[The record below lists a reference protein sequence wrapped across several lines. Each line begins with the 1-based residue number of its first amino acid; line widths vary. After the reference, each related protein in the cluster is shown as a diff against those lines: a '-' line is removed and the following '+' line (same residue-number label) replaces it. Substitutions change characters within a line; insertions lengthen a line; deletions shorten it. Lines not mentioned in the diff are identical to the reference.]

1 MKKKRFAVAI
11 AMAICFLFVT
21 IFDTFSFA
29 WMSDNGMSSPID
41 ITSNVHKA
49 YFASGDGTKNL
60 IKDEDGEIISGPFEI
75 ANPVQFYY
83 FAWLQYLGFFN
94 EANEDGVVDTIYFRL
109 STDLDMHYV
118 DEDGNTV
125 KYVLPPIG
133 TSNMPFLGNFDGE
146 GHTITD
152 LTVENQYDSLFEAP
166 EGTDKDTFK
175 NYAEIIG
182 CFGVVGELTEGSY
195 KYDTQANEV
204 KNLILQDI
212 TIKTQTNNALV
223 GFVAGYVNGVVDCV
237 GVVGATVDIKAGT
250 QALITYTNNI
260 SDYSL
265 IGFCTPNYKNDVYVL
280 SGNLT
285 NPDTTVAYTVV
296 PEVGGEGNVQGW
308 GGSVKMSDIYG
319 WLTTIMNDRL
329 ASTNN
334 YITERTDVV
343 TLSGMTTTLTSTCT
357 YATKET
363 YTVDGFG
370 SFIGST
376 INLGNNYGQGA
387 GQVNCLAGGQ
397 VVTQYTYSYTD
408 EQVTVYYIK
417 DGDYYMTFN
426 DNAIGSTQDVNQA
439 TKWYASNGANGG
451 AVYTVVNGRVY
462 YLTINNNAITTILEV
477 DADIDDLPEWNFSGS
492 NCSLDGLPIWCDEGE
507 WQLITLKTGNY
518 KISVANSTNYL
529 DNNGTTIQRETN
541 VNNATAW
548 VITETNGGYT
558 ISTVYNN
565 QTYYLGY
572 TTSNNGWNTTVT
584 LALTTTAYTW
594 QMTNNSLH
602 MDVTTQNWWGQ
613 TTTATYYLRYNNNS
627 WSLDTTQG
635 NAAQLTFTPM
645 GGGDTPVPE
654 TDLISSNTTE
664 NAIVCKNNVY
674 VDNSIKNGYYDA
686 NGNKVESDVAGIAYF
701 PLSTKVTMGNNAN
714 ADSFSIDDTNT
725 GYIIGA
731 EYGVN
736 DGTLSEHDSYGNV
749 RIAQYGSDRMDN
761 KTTPY
766 TMSYKTGGKFK
777 TISDR
782 NTNTLSNLG
791 LQKYADCYQDYI
803 DSTASGCAGLHFM
816 PASVSMKNMTRI
828 TAHLNG
834 ETYENYQVPTNCI
847 DFNLYERGFINFVA
861 GSYYTAVQPYNDSF
875 FSIYEIVRDP
885 NDETTIT
892 AIKEIR
898 KIYANKNSSGDID
911 TSKPYYYTYLI
922 DGEEVGADK
931 IPSGYEMVFDCR
943 WITHPD
949 DGSFYGA
956 SGGPTAWA
964 NNKAFY
970 FEVPVN
976 AGEYAIG
983 STEGRTGAYLTYL
996 DLAANAQLVERVK
1009 QYEEIT
1015 ENLAEG
1021 SIPNGVDT
1029 LLETETSADVD
1040 PFNSAFI
1047 SINGGTSGQ
1056 ITVNK
1061 TGENEIS
1068 HSATSG
1074 TTAEYVGVN
1083 TVLKDGNG
1091 NAMSMPITQ
1100 TTKIERTT
1108 YRDHNLTTGVY
1119 TVTVITKMTVVN
1131 GDGTTVTYART
1142 ITTTDADGTVSTD
1155 ITEPQSEILYPE
1167 TKDTDTSPT
1176 TSTGNKLIDFAF
1188 AYGQKVDAKI
1198 TYLYTPAGTDENGA
1212 ATAPTY
1218 LITIENPDEAELT
1231 LKAILTSD
1239 GVASGITFIITDGV
1253 TQTILQANTTAQTVV
1268 IAGKVATETPEETPD
1283 EPTDEPT
1290 T

>member
-60 IKDEDGEIISGPFEI
+60 IKDEDGEIVAGPFEI

-94 EANEDGVVDTIYFRL
+94 EANDDGVVDTIYFRL
-109 STDLDMHYV
+109 SADLDMHYI

-204 KNLILQDI
+204 KNLILQNI

-250 QALITYTNNI
+250 QSLTTYTNNI

-265 IGFCTPNYKNDVYVL
+265 IGFCTPNYKNDVYIL

-296 PEVGGEGNVQGW
+296 PEVGGNGNVHGW

-319 WLTTIMNDRL
+319 WLTTVMNERL
-329 ASTNN
+329 AGTNNN
-334 YITERTDVV
+334 YITERTDVA
-343 TLSGMTTTLTSTCT
+343 TLGGVITTTART
-357 YATKET
+357 YATKNT

-370 SFIGST
+370 SFLGST

-397 VVTQYTYSYTD
+397 VVTQYTYKYTN

-417 DGDYYMTFN
+417 DGDYYMTFDGSN
-426 DNAIGSTQDVNQA
+426 VGSTQDETQA
-439 TKWYASNGANGG
+439 TKWYASNNANGG
-451 AVYTVVNGRVY
+451 TLSTVVDGRVY
-462 YLTINNNAITTILEV
+462 YLNFENGDFSSILDVNANLDE
-477 DADIDDLPEWNFSGS
+477 LPSWNFSGDNAS
-492 NCSLDGLPIWCDEGE
+492 VNGSSIACYDGV
-507 WQLITLKTGNY
+507 WQVKRYTTGGY
-518 KISVANSTNYL
+518 KISLVYNNTTYYL
-529 DNNGTTIQRETN
+529 HNNGTAVSTLASNEDSAAVWAIES
-541 VNNATAW
+541 VND
-548 VITETNGGYT
+548 GYT
-558 ISTVYNN
+558 ISTIVNDVV
-565 QTYYLGY
+565 YYLGY
-572 TTSNNGWNTTVT
+572 EGNISNRNLSLSTNPT
-584 LALTTTAYTW
+584 TW
-594 QMTNNSLH
+594 QMENNNRLYIRVNNTN
-602 MDVTTQNWWGQ
+602 
-613 TTTATYYLRYNNNS
+613 YYLRYSSSGGGFVIQNY
-627 WSLDTTQG
+627 DT
-635 NAAQLTFTPM
+635 NRDLTFTEVEGIDASS
-645 GGGDTPVPE
+645 GGE
-654 TDLISSNTTE
+654 ADLVSSNTTE
-664 NAIVCKNNVY
+664 NKIVCEQTIC
-674 VDNSIKNGYYDA
+674 VDNSLKNGYYDA
-686 NGNKVESDVAGIAYF
+686 NGNRVEGNVAGIAYF
-701 PLSTKVTMGNNAN
+701 PLSTTVKMGNNAN
-714 ADSFSIDDTNT
+714 SDSYSIDDTNT

-777 TISDR
+777 TINNR
-782 NTNTLSNLG
+782 NADTLSNLG

-834 ETYENYQVPTNCI
+834 ETIENYQVPTNCI
-847 DFNLYERGFINFVA
+847 DFNLYDRGFINFVA
-861 GSYYTAVQPYNDSF
+861 GSYYTAVRPYNDSF

-885 NDETTIT
+885 NDETTILE
-892 AIKEIR
+892 IKEIR
-898 KIYANKNSSGDID
+898 KIYANMNGTGDNKTID

-922 DGEEVGADK
+922 DGQEVGADK

-949 DGSFYGA
+949 DSSFYGA

-996 DLAANAQLVERVK
+996 DLAANAQLIDRTK

-1015 ENLAEG
+1015 ENLAEA

-1029 LLETETSADVD
+1029 LLPTETLEDVD

-1091 NAMSMPITQ
+1091 NAMSVPITQ

-1108 YRDHNLTTGVY
+1108 YRDYNLNTGVY
-1119 TVTVITKMTVVN
+1119 TVTVITKMTVVK
-1131 GDGTTVTYART
+1131 DGVTTVTYART
-1142 ITTTDADGTVSTD
+1142 ITTTAADGNVTTD

-1167 TKDTDTSPT
+1167 TKDTDISPT
-1176 TSTGNKLIDFAF
+1176 TKTGAKLIDFAF
-1188 AYGQKVDAKI
+1188 AYGQEVAAAI
-1198 TYLYTPAGTDENGA
+1198 SYEYIPAGTDENGA

-1218 LITIENPDEAELT
+1218 LITIENPGEAELT

>member
-94 EANEDGVVDTIYFRL
+94 EANENGVVDTIYFRL
-109 STDLDMHYV
+109 SADLDMHYI

-175 NYAEIIG
+175 SYAEIIG

-195 KYDTQANEV
+195 NYDTQANEV
-204 KNLILQDI
+204 KNLILKDV

-237 GVVGATVDIKAGT
+237 GVVGATVDIKADT
-250 QALITYTNNI
+250 KPLSYTDNI

-308 GGSVKMSDIYG
+308 GGSVKMSDIVG
-319 WLTTIMNDRL
+319 WLTTVMTTGRNGRL
-329 ASTNN
+329 TSTNS
-334 YITERTDVV
+334 YVMQRTDVV
-343 TLSGMTTTLTSTCT
+343 ALNGTTVSISHPTSN
-357 YATKET
+357 KNT

-376 INLGNNYGQGA
+376 MSWSGNTINF
-387 GQVNCLAGGQ
+387 LAGGQ
-397 VVTQYTYSYTD
+397 KVTQYTYKYTD

-426 DNAIGSTQDVNQA
+426 GNAIGSTQDVNQA

-477 DADIDDLPEWNFSGS
+477 DAGIDNLPEWDFSGD
-492 NCSLDGLPIWCDEGE
+492 NYSLDDTPIWCDEGE
-507 WQLITLKTGNY
+507 WKVYVPENVTAGPGDF
-518 KISVANSTNYL
+518 KISYTSNGTTYYL
-529 DNNGTTIQRETN
+529 DNSGTNAIQREEN
-541 VNNATAW
+541 VNNAAVWT
-548 VITETNGGYT
+548 ITQINGGYT
-558 ISTVYNN
+558 ISTVINN

-572 TTSNNGWNTTVT
+572 SGNGNNSRT
-584 LALTTTAYTW
+584 LTLSRTQATW
-594 QMTNNSLH
+594 QLNNQNCIYITSGYRTLYLRFDNNNWVLTNN
-602 MDVTTQNWWGQ
+602 
-613 TTTATYYLRYNNNS
+613 NNN
-627 WSLDTTQG
+627 
-635 NAAQLTFTPM
+635 NVLTFTPTS
-645 GGGDTPVPE
+645 GDISVPE

-664 NAIVCKNNVY
+664 NKIVCEDSVH
-674 VDNSIKNGYYDA
+674 VDNSIKNGYYDN
-686 NGNKVESDVAGIAYF
+686 NGNRVESNIPGISYF

-714 ADSFSIDDTNT
+714 ADSYSIDDTNT

-736 DGTLSEHDSYGNV
+736 DGTLSEQDGNGNI
-749 RIAQYGSDRMDN
+749 RIATYGANSMEN
-761 KTTPY
+761 KTTPW

-782 NTNTLSNLG
+782 NESTMSNLG

-803 DSTASGCAGLHFM
+803 NSTASGCSGLHFM
-816 PASVSMKNMTRI
+816 QASVSTKNMTRI

-847 DFNLYERGFINFVA
+847 DFNLYDRGFINFVA
-861 GSYYTAVQPYNDSF
+861 GSYFTAQTPQNNSF

-885 NDETTIT
+885 DDETSILE
-892 AIKEIR
+892 IKEIR
-898 KIYANKNSSGDID
+898 KIYARMNGTGDNKTID

-922 DGEEVGADK
+922 DGNEVGTDK
-931 IPSGYEMVFDCR
+931 IPDGYEMVFDCR
-943 WITHPD
+943 WITHPND
-949 DGSFYGA
+949 SAYYGA
-956 SGGPTAWA
+956 SGGPSGWS
-964 NNKAFY
+964 NNRAFY

-1015 ENLAEG
+1015 ENLAAG

-1074 TTAEYVGVN
+1074 TTAEYVGVK

-1119 TVTVITKMTVVN
+1119 TVTVITKMTVVK
-1131 GDGTTVTYART
+1131 DGVTTVTYART

-1176 TSTGNKLIDFAF
+1176 TETGAKLIDFAF
-1188 AYGQKVDAKI
+1188 AYGQDVAAI
-1198 TYLYTPAGTDENGA
+1198 TYEYIPAGTDENGA

-1218 LITIENPDEAELT
+1218 LITINNPGEVALT
-1231 LKAILTSD
+1231 LKAILTQA
-1239 GVASGITFIITDGV
+1239 GVDSGITFIITDGV

>member
-94 EANEDGVVDTIYFRL
+94 EANENGVVDTIYFRL
-109 STDLDMHYV
+109 SADLDMHYI

-175 NYAEIIG
+175 SYAEIIG

-195 KYDTQANEV
+195 NYDTQANEV
-204 KNLILQDI
+204 KNLILKDV

-223 GFVAGYVNGVVDCV
+223 GFVAGYVNGIVDCV
-237 GVVGATVDIKAGT
+237 GVVGATVDIKADT
-250 QALITYTNNI
+250 KPLSYTDNI

-308 GGSVKMSDIYG
+308 GGSVKMSDIYT
-319 WLTTIMNDRL
+319 WLKTIINNRL
-329 ASTNN
+329 ASTDEN
-334 YITERTDVV
+334 YITERTDVA
-343 TLSGMTTTLTSTCT
+343 TLGGVITTTART
-357 YATKET
+357 YATKST

-370 SFIGST
+370 SF
-376 INLGNNYGQGA
+376 LGERIDLSSVGGD
-387 GQVNCLAGGQ
+387 QVNCLAGGQ

-426 DNAIGSTQDVNQA
+426 GNVIGSTQDVNQA
-439 TKWYASNGANGG
+439 TKWYSSNDTNGG
-451 AVYTVVNGRVY
+451 AIYTVVDDRVY
-462 YLTINNNAITTILEV
+462 YLTIENGAITTITDV
-477 DADIDDLPEWNFSGS
+477 DANPADLPEWNFSGS
-492 NCSLDGLPIWCDEGE
+492 NCSLDGIPIWCDEGE
-507 WQLITLKTGNY
+507 WQLLTLKTGNY
-518 KISVANSTNYL
+518 KISVVNSTNYL
-529 DNNGTTIQRETN
+529 DNDGTTIRRETN

-602 MDVTTQNWWGQ
+602 MDIATQNWWGQ

-627 WSLDTTQG
+627 WSLNTTQG

-645 GGGDTPVPE
+645 GGEDTLVPE
-654 TDLISSNTTE
+654 TDLISSNTTAE
-664 NAIVCKNNVY
+664 QILCEPIVY
-674 VDNSIKNGYYDA
+674 VDNSLQNGYYD
-686 NGNKVESDVAGIAYF
+686 NGTKVESANVANISYF
-701 PLSTKVTMGNNAN
+701 PLSTTVTMGNNAN
-714 ADSFSIDDTNT
+714 ADSFSIDSTNT

-731 EYGVN
+731 QYGVN
-736 DGTLSEHDSYGNV
+736 DGKLSEYDSRGNI
-749 RIAQYGSDRMDN
+749 RIAQYGTGSMTNSD
-761 KTTPY
+761 TPY
-766 TMSYKTGGKFK
+766 TMSYKTGGKFR
-777 TISDR
+777 TIS
-782 NTNTLSNLG
+782 NTNSDTLSKLG
-791 LQKYADCYQDYI
+791 LQKYADCYNDYKNSI
-803 DSTASGCAGLHFM
+803 ASGCAGLHFM
-816 PASVSMKNMTRI
+816 RASVSIKNTTRI

-847 DFNLYERGFINFVA
+847 DFNLYDRGFINFVA
-861 GSYYTAVQPYNDSF
+861 GSYYTAEDPANNSF

-885 NDETTIT
+885 DDETSILE
-892 AIKEIR
+892 IKEIR
-898 KIYANKNSSGDID
+898 KIYANMNGTGDNKTID

-922 DGEEVGADK
+922 DGDEVGTDS

-943 WITHPD
+943 WITHPYIPND
-949 DGSFYGA
+949 NTYYGA
-956 SGGPTAWA
+956 SDGPSAWE

-1015 ENLAEG
+1015 ENLAAG

-1040 PFNSAFI
+1040 AFNSAFI

-1074 TTAEYVGVN
+1074 TTAEYVGVT

-1100 TTKIERTT
+1100 TIKIERTT

-1119 TVTVITKMTVVN
+1119 TVTVITKMTVVK
-1131 GDGTTVTYART
+1131 DGVTTVTYART

-1176 TSTGNKLIDFAF
+1176 TETGAKLIDFAF
-1188 AYGQKVDAKI
+1188 AYGQDVAAI
-1198 TYLYTPAGTDENGA
+1198 TYEYIPAGTDENGA

-1218 LITIENPDEAELT
+1218 LITINNPGEAELT

-1268 IAGKVATETPEETPD
+1268 IEPTTVTETPEETPD